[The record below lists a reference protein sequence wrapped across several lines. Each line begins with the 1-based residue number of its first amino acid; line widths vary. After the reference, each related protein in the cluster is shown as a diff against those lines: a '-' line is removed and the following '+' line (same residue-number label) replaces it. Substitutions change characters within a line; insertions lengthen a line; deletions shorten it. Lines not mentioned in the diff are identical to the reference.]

1 MPASAPE
8 GGLAPFPVWA
18 AAKETFALVW
28 RHRHWLLIRALP
40 STIVVGVTLILTFP
54 RMGLYAIWEIALFLI
69 SALLIAN
76 MMVSTH
82 RLMVLGDP
90 CRRFADFLPRIN
102 DLTYLGVWILLAI
115 AKWFFDSVGA
125 FLGAM
130 VELAGHL
137 FDLGVVILFFIALVR
152 LIALFPLTA
161 IQGKTPF
168 HTAWKLSS
176 GHVERL
182 IGFCVV
188 VGFVLGLATLAVG
201 AAIYYSQQW
210 LAQNLAEL
218 ELPKVALDL
227 AVTLPFFIGALFL
240 MLVLECVAVAQSVA
254 YRRLA
259 GLAPPD

>member
-8 GGLAPFPVWA
+8 GELMPFPVWDS
-18 AAKETFALVW
+18 AKETFALIW
-28 RHRHWLLIRALP
+28 QHRHWLLIRALP
-40 STIVVGVTLILTFP
+40 STIAVGVTLILTFP

-76 MMVSTH
+76 MMVSVH
-82 RLMVLGDP
+82 RLIVLSDP

-115 AKWFFDSVGA
+115 AKWFLDSVGA

-137 FDLGVVILFFIALVR
+137 FDFGVVILFFIALVR
-152 LIALFPLTA
+152 LIGLFPLTA

-182 IGFCVV
+182 IGFCIA
-188 VGFVLGLATLAVG
+188 VGFVLGIAALAVG
-201 AAIYYSQQW
+201 AGIYFCQQW
-210 LAQNLAEL
+210 LAENLGQQ
-218 ELPKVALDL
+218 ELPEIALNL

-240 MLVLECVAVAQSVA
+240 VLLLECVAVAQSVA
-254 YRRLA
+254 YRRLS
-259 GLAPPD
+259 GMGPVD